1 MNCKTYINL
10 FFLNV
15 IFSQEI
21 ALEAS
26 NLFDNA
32 VQMRKDGNTE
42 ESLKYL
48 HKIENIHLESNYLI
62 AEIYLNEIK
71 NPNIALDYYI
81 KVLDSTSNYLDDKN
95 EMSKNLYRKSLF
107 MISYIYSNY
116 LGMYSEAIQNY
127 KLFLELFQNDELS
140 ESVKYELGL
149 LEPFETQKK
158 QLIGKNNG

>member
-1 MNCKTYINL
+1 MNCKTYIKL

-26 NLFDNA
+26 NLFNNA
-32 VQMRKDGNTE
+32 ILMRKDGNTE

-81 KVLDSTSNYLDDKN
+81 KVLDFLD
-95 EMSKNLYRKSLF
+95 S
-107 MISYIYSNY
+107 
-116 LGMYSEAIQNY
+116 A
-127 KLFLELFQNDELS
+127 
-140 ESVKYELGL
+140 KY
-149 LEPFETQKK
+149 
-158 QLIGKNNG
+158 